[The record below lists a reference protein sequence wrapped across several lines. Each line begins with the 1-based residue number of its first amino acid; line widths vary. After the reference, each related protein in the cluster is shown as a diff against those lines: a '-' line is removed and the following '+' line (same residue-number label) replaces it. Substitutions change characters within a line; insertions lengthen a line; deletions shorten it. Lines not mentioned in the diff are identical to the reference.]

1 MQFGI
6 VADDLTGA
14 ADVAAPFAGRGLF
27 ASVAL
32 EYDIE
37 IEAEVSVWNTDTRAL
52 QDEREI
58 TRRIESVVERLK
70 QSAPTYLYKK
80 VDSALRG
87 WLALELEV
95 WRRAFPQRVAV
106 ICPAFPAN
114 GRTVEGDSL
123 FVNSRLW
130 QETEFAPPG
139 EARGLAEMFGVA
151 GRAATLCL
159 DETRAGATLLRETL
173 LSIPEGGVALCS
185 AATEADLDALAE
197 ALAYAPTRYLPVGS
211 AGLSRAMARRLPLV
225 KPLSSDLLTPFQEGC
240 VLAVVGSRHVASRKQ
255 TERVAER
262 LGVTPVVWGDG
273 SEAATVKEIRQLFGT
288 GARCVLV
295 TTPETASNLALSA
308 GLGRIAEQALHALPS
323 VRALFLTGGDTAYRV
338 AKSLDIT
345 HTEVLGEL
353 EPGLVRGTFHSRM
366 GESWAVITKAGGFG
380 SPDTLSRILIKEKAF

>member
-14 ADVAAPFAGRGLF
+14 ADVAAPFAVRGLS

-32 EYDIE
+32 EYSAE

-58 TRRIESVVERLK
+58 TRRIERVAECLK
-70 QSAPTYLYKK
+70 QSEPTYLYKK

-95 WRRAFPQRVAV
+95 WRRAFPKRVAV

-114 GRTVEGDSL
+114 GRTVEGNSL
-123 FVNSRLW
+123 FVNGRLW

-139 EARGLAEMFGVA
+139 EARGLAEVFGVA
-151 GRAATLCL
+151 GKAVTLCL
-159 DETRAGATLLRETL
+159 DEARAGAMPLRDAL
-173 LSIPEGGVALCS
+173 LSIPEGGAALCS
-185 AATEADLDALAE
+185 TVTEADMDTLAE
-197 ALAYAPTRYLPVGS
+197 ALAHEPMRYLPVGS

-240 VLAVVGSRHVASRKQ
+240 VLAMIGSRHAASRKQ
-255 TERVAER
+255 AACVAET
-262 LGVTPVVWGDG
+262 LGGTPIVWGDK
-273 SEAATVKEIRQLFGT
+273 SEAATVQGIRHLFGT
-288 GARCVLV
+288 GARCALL

-308 GLGRIAEQALHALPS
+308 GLGRIAEQVLHALPT

-338 AKSLDIT
+338 AKALDIT
-345 HTEVLGEL
+345 HMEVLGEL
-353 EPGLVRGTFHSRM
+353 EPGLVRGTFHSRT
-366 GESWAVITKAGGFG
+366 GDLWAVITKAGGFG